1 MTDSRTPRIPWP
13 RILGE
18 GAVIVISILLA
29 FALDAAWDGRN
40 ERAARKAALVELR
53 AELQESLTLLEVTL
67 SRVDFDLEALRTMLA
82 NPEAVIQRT
91 DPAAYGDVVEAVFR
105 PNTADDNAT
114 GIEAVLADPRLRD
127 LQDDRIRSATTAW
140 QQHRSEVVERGT
152 TIVQAE
158 TSTLEL
164 LALDP
169 AVQRLFAGYD
179 GAVPDE
185 VEWKNPID
193 AETLRRL
200 AESPEVRAIMAR
212 KALQAQAQREQTQ
225 ELYTATGVLIAEV
238 DRVLVGR

>member
-1 MTDSRTPRIPWP
+1 MTDNRTPHIPWP

-29 FALDAAWDGRN
+29 FALDAAWDTRN
-40 ERAARKAALVELR
+40 KRAAREAALIELR
-53 AELQESLTLLEVTL
+53 SELQESRTLLEATL
-67 SRVDFDLEALRTMLA
+67 SRVDFDLQALRTMLA
-82 NPEAVIQRT
+82 NPEALIQRT
-91 DPAAYGDVVEAVFR
+91 DPSAYGDVVEAVFR

-127 LQDDRIRSATTAW
+127 LQDDGIRSATTAW

-152 TIVQAE
+152 TIVLAE

-179 GAVPDE
+179 GVGE

-200 AESPEVRAIMAR
+200 AESPEIRAIMAR

-225 ELYTATGVLIAEV
+225 ELHTATGVLIAEV
-238 DRVLVGR
+238 DRVLAGH

>member
-1 MTDSRTPRIPWP
+1 MTESPTPRIPWP

-18 GAVIVISILLA
+18 GTVIVMSILLA
-29 FALDAAWDGRN
+29 FALDAAWDTRN

-53 AELQESLTLLEVTL
+53 SELQESRTLLEVTL
-67 SRVDFDLEALRTMLA
+67 SRVDFDLQALRTMLA

-91 DPAAYGDVVEAVFR
+91 DPGAYGDVVEAIFR

-140 QQHRSEVVERGT
+140 QQRRSEVVERGT
-152 TIVQAE
+152 TIMRAE

-164 LALDP
+164 LALHP

-179 GAVPDE
+179 GAVPGE

-200 AESPEVRAIMAR
+200 AESPEVRATMAR

-238 DRVLVGR
+238 DRVLAGR